1 MDTETE
7 EKPVNGRQKIK
18 RVLLALAACA
28 ALFGG
33 HYWYKGK
40 VELTTDD
47 AFVECTIQ
55 LVSARVPGQVS
66 EIAVTD
72 NQAVQAGD
80 LLLNLDP
87 AAYQAKVD
95 KAEAA
100 LAVARNGVG
109 SDEAAVAAARAGL
122 TEADARLQQAEND
135 RKRGEALYQ
144 REVLPKERLEQLQ
157 TAARVAAAAVE
168 QARQQLKLAES
179 KLGKQETDGERAKV
193 AERRAELATA
203 RLNLD
208 YTRVVAAVDGVVTRK
223 SVQVGNNVQA
233 GQPLLAL
240 VQLDAPWIVANFKES
255 QLAWMEPGQKVEFS
269 VDAYPGRNFSGR
281 VDSIMAGTGA
291 AFALLP
297 PENATG
303 NYVKVVQRVPVKI
316 VIDADSDP
324 QHVLRAGM
332 SVVPTVNTGRSFLD
346 VLGLLNPF
354 H

>member
-1 MDTETE
+1 MESAEE
-7 EKPVNGRQKIK
+7 EKPGNGRRKIK
-18 RVLLALAACA
+18 GILLVLVICA
-28 ALFGG
+28 ALLGV

-47 AFVECTIQ
+47 AFVECNIH
-55 LVSARVPGQVS
+55 LVSARVPGQVQ
-66 EIAVTD
+66 EIAVAD
-72 NQAVQAGD
+72 NQAVKAGE
-80 LLLNLDP
+80 LLLSLDP
-87 AAYQAKVD
+87 TGYQAKVA
-95 KAEAA
+95 KAEAT
-100 LAVARNGVG
+100 LAVASNGVG
-109 SDEAAVAAARAGL
+109 SDEAAVAAARATL
-122 TEADARLQQAEND
+122 TEAEARLLQADND

-157 TAARVAAAAVE
+157 TAAKVASASVE
-168 QARQQLKLAES
+168 KSRQQLKLAKA
-179 KLGKQETDGERAKV
+179 KLGRVETDGERAKV
-193 AERRAELATA
+193 AERKAELATA

-208 YTRVVAAVDGVVTRK
+208 YTRIGAAVDGVVTRK

-240 VQLDAPWIVANFKES
+240 VQLDAPWIVANYKES
-255 QLAWMEPGQKVEFS
+255 QLSWMAPGQKVEFL
-269 VDAYPGRNFSGR
+269 VDAYPGRTFTGK

-316 VIDADSDP
+316 VIDANSDP

-332 SVVPTVNTGRSFLD
+332 SVVPTVLTGRSFAD

-354 H
+354 N